1 MSCCGGGCR
10 CSCESE
16 TGARPS
22 LIARVLSVLGTIPI
36 LALAGLSL
44 VASFASGGGCARHA
58 VHEIRFDWALVAVVL
73 CGLPL
78 FADACRSLFRE
89 HRIRSSLLIASATI
103 ACLCIGQYF
112 AAGEVAF
119 IMAVG
124 EKLEDWTVG
133 RAKQGLRKLVNLVP
147 LIAHRV
153 VTCPKCRAR
162 GERFKDVP
170 VGDLAVGDGVL
181 VRPGETIPVDG
192 IVAEGSSSVDQ
203 STLTGE
209 SLPVDKTVGDAVC
222 SGTINRFGALTI
234 TVGKAG
240 ADSSLQ
246 KLVRLVKEA
255 EHRKAPMQRIADMW
269 AARLVP
275 LSLGLALLTFAACWL
290 VLGDLQTALVRA
302 VTILVV
308 FCPCALALATPTS
321 IMAAIGQAAKYGVI
335 VKSGEALERMGAVDT
350 VCLDKTGTLTTGTLS
365 VAAVSDNETLRL
377 AAAVE
382 MSSEHPLA
390 RAICEHAGAVP
401 PATDFIVRPG
411 RGVRGVTDG
420 KTVCCG
426 TEAWLAENGVAA
438 ASEHKDAIAR
448 LRSEGKAVI
457 LVSED
462 GRTRGYVALA
472 DTIRA
477 TAKDAL
483 ADIAR
488 TGLSTCLLTG
498 DNARTAAHVAR
509 ELGLAQ
515 VKAELLPEDKASAI
529 GDLQRRGA
537 RCCMVGDGVNDAV
550 ALKTAHVGIAMGGAG
565 SDIAVEAADIALVGD
580 DLSKIAYLKR
590 LSAACVRLIK
600 INISISMTVNAIAI
614 VCSMLGLLGPVTGAL
629 VHNVGSV
636 LVVLNGA
643 LLYDRKFHSRCD

>member
-1 MSCCGGGCR
+1 MGCCGGGC
-10 CSCESE
+10 CSANEAG
-16 TGARPS
+16 TGSKRPLLGRILGICAS
-22 LIARVLSVLGTIPI
+22 LPA
-36 LALAGLSL
+36 LALAGASL
-44 VASFASGGGCARHA
+44 VASFTLGGGCAHQGA
-58 VHEIRFDWALVAVVL
+58 QGVHFDWALVSVAL

-78 FADACRSLFRE
+78 LVGACRSLFLER
-89 HRIRSSLLIASATI
+89 RIRSSLLITSAMA

-133 RAKQGLRKLVNLVP
+133 RAKQGLRALVNLVP
-147 LIAHRV
+147 VVAHRV

-162 GERFKDVP
+162 GELFRDVS
-170 VGDLAVGDGVL
+170 VAYLKVGDGVL
-181 VRPGETIPVDG
+181 VKPGETIPVDG
-192 IVAEGSSSVDQ
+192 TVSEGSSSVDQ

-209 SLPVDKTVGDAVC
+209 SLPVDKTVGDPVY
-222 SGTINRFGALTI
+222 SGTVNRYGALTV
-234 TVGKAG
+234 TATKVGD
-240 ADSSLQ
+240 DSSLQ

-255 EHRKAPMQRIADMW
+255 EHRKAPMQRIADKW
-269 AARLVP
+269 AAILVP
-275 LSLGLALLTFAACWL
+275 VSLGLALLTFGVCWL
-290 VLGDLQTALVRA
+290 ALGDVQTALVRG

-321 IMAAIGQAAKYGVI
+321 IMAAIGQATKYGVI

-350 VCLDKTGTLTTGTLS
+350 VCFDKTGTLTTGVLS
-365 VAAVSDNETLRL
+365 VAAATDDAVLRL

-382 MSSEHPLA
+382 AASEHPLA
-390 RAICEHAGAVP
+390 RAICEKAGAVA
-401 PATDFIVRPG
+401 PATDFASRPG
-411 RGVRGVTDG
+411 RGVRGVVDRHV
-420 KTVCCG
+420 VCCG

-438 ASEHKDAIAR
+438 DSALADAVAR
-448 LRSEGKAVI
+448 LRGEGKAVV
-457 LVSED
+457 LVGVD
-462 GRTRGYVALA
+462 GRMRGFVALA
-472 DTIRA
+472 DTVRP

-483 ADIAR
+483 ADLAAS
-488 TGLSTCLLTG
+488 GLSTCLLTG
-498 DNARTAAHVAR
+498 DNARTAAHVAS

-515 VKAELLPEDKASAI
+515 VKAELLPEAKATAVEELR
-529 GDLQRRGA
+529 GRGA

-600 INISISMTVNAIAI
+600 VNISISMTINAVAI

-643 LLYDRKFHSRCD
+643 LLYDRKFR